1 MNNAMKFVLPTIS
14 VLVIMAGIFASYG
27 IAQYQISELRSD
39 VKDMQKE
46 QADDHDTLIELA
58 SDVKWIRRQMEDR
71 HHD

>member
-1 MNNAMKFVLPTIS
+1 MNNALKFVLPTIS